1 MISQFVLLP
10 ACAYFLIVVFQ
21 IDPLHAT
28 GLLILACSPGGVTSN
43 VFAYFCEGDLSLRYD
58 HHLFV
63 YRHSIIMNDDHI
75 I

>member
-10 ACAYFLIVVFQ
+10 ACAYFLIVIFQ

-43 VFAYFCEGDLSLRYD
+43 VFAYFCEGDLSLR
-58 HHLFV
+58 
-63 YRHSIIMNDDHI
+63 
-75 I
+75 